1 MVFISFNDRRK
12 PLMEI
17 RQLNYFIK
25 AAEMLHFTAAAAA
38 SFVTQSTLSQQIKQ
52 LEDELGM
59 LLFDRLG
66 KQVRLTEAGGVFL
79 THARQIVLDVRKSK
93 EAISELNNLVT
104 GNLKIGVTYAFS
116 SMLLPALAP
125 FSAKYPGIKITVEY
139 GTAGE
144 LDQKLKMA
152 ELDVILAFHDQTD
165 DFGLEMQPLY
175 ASRIMMVVSKHH
187 PLANLKRISL
197 AELGKIEL
205 ILPSKGFSS
214 RDLLDELFSKRK
226 IAPIIKIEM
235 NDVHSLLSLVEEG
248 NWATIINEKAIL
260 SWSELVAVPISGKEY
275 YKQAFIL
282 WQKGVYK
289 KKSATLF
296 VEELIDILHL

>member
-1 MVFISFNDRRK
+1 
-12 PLMEI
+12 MEI

-25 AAEMLHFTAAAAA
+25 AAELLHFTEAAAA
-38 SFVTQSTLSQQIKQ
+38 SFVTQSTLSQQVKQ

-59 LLFDRLG
+59 LLFDRVG
-66 KQVRLTEAGGVFL
+66 KKVRLTEAGNVFL
-79 THARQIVLDVRKSK
+79 GHARQIVLDVRKSK
-93 EAISELNNLVT
+93 EAMFELNNMVVGVLR
-104 GNLKIGVTYAFS
+104 IGVTYAFS
-116 SMLLPALAP
+116 SVLLPALAP
-125 FSAKYPGIKITVEY
+125 FSAKYPGIKISVEY

-144 LDQKLKMA
+144 LEHKLKVA

-165 DFGLEMQPLY
+165 DVGLEMQPLY
-175 ASRIMMVVSKHH
+175 ASRIMMVVSKKH
-187 PLANLKRISL
+187 PLAKLKKISL
-197 AELGKIEL
+197 TDLGKIDL

-226 IAPIIKIEM
+226 IAPAIKIEM
-235 NDVHSLLSLVEEG
+235 NDVHSLLSLVDEG
-248 NWATIINEKAIL
+248 SWATIINEKAIL
-260 SWSELVAVPISGKEY
+260 TWEDLVAIPISGKEY

-296 VEELIDILHL
+296 IDELIDILRVHN

>member
-1 MVFISFNDRRK
+1 
-12 PLMEI
+12 MEF

-25 AAEMLHFTAAAAA
+25 AAELLHFTEAAAA

-59 LLFDRLG
+59 LLFDRVG
-66 KQVRLTEAGGVFL
+66 KQVRLTEAGNVFL
-79 THARQIVLDVRKSK
+79 THARQILLDVRKSK
-93 EAISELNNLVT
+93 EAISELNNLVI
-104 GNLKIGVTYAFS
+104 GDLRIGVTYAFS

-125 FSAKYPGIKITVEY
+125 FSSKYPGIKITVEY

-144 LDQKLKMA
+144 LEHKLKLA

-165 DFGLEMQPLY
+165 NVGLEMELLY
-175 ASRIMMVVSKHH
+175 ASRIIMVVSKKHA
-187 PLANLKRISL
+187 LAGLKKISL
-197 AELGKIEL
+197 HELGQVEL

-226 IAPIIKIEM
+226 IAPVIKIEM
-235 NDVHSLLSLVEEG
+235 NDVHSLLSLVDEG

-260 SWSELVAVPISGKEY
+260 SWPNLLAIQISGKEY
-275 YKQAFIL
+275 FKQAFIL

-296 VEELIDILHL
+296 IEELIDILKVRT

>member
-1 MVFISFNDRRK
+1 
-12 PLMEI
+12 MEI

-25 AAEMLHFTAAAAA
+25 AAEYLHFTEAAAA

-66 KQVRLTEAGGVFL
+66 KQVRLTEAGKLFL
-79 THARQIVLDVRKSK
+79 IHARQIVLDVRKSK
-93 EAISELNNLVT
+93 EAIFELNNMVVGDLR
-104 GNLKIGVTYAFS
+104 IGVTYAFS
-116 SMLLPALAP
+116 SVLLPALGP

-139 GTAGE
+139 GTPGE
-144 LDQKLKMA
+144 LEHKLKLA

-165 DFGLEMQPLY
+165 DVGLEMQPLY
-175 ASRIMMVVSKHH
+175 SSRIMMVVSRKH
-187 PLANLKRISL
+187 PLAHLQKISL
-197 AELGKIEL
+197 NELGKIEL

-214 RDLLDELFSKRK
+214 RDLLDELFSKQN
-226 IAPIIKIEM
+226 ISPVIKIEM
-235 NDVHSLLSLVEEG
+235 NDVHSLLSLVDKG
-248 NWATIINEKAIL
+248 DWATIINEKAIL
-260 SWSELVAVPISGKEY
+260 TWKELVVIPISGKEY

-296 VEELIDILHL
+296 IDELIDILREPD